1 MLLSK
6 YAVCDSKK
14 SRFKK
19 EEEVTGLLS
28 SLGIK
33 ALLSRISLVHP
44 FLYRGIN
51 KLIQNIK

>member
-6 YAVCDSKK
+6 YAVCDGKK

-33 ALLSRISLVHP
+33 ALLSRISLVRP